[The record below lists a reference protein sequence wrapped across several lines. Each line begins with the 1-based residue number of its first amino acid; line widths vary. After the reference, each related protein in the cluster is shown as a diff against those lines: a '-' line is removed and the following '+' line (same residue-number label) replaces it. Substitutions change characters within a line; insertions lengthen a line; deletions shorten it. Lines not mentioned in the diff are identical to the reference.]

1 MLKHILLMLAGI
13 GLLASLGGLAG
24 IAVFSEQEDLT
35 GNLFDSGNVD
45 LTLGT
50 PTALVSF
57 TPNMIPGDT
66 TGAQSLLVTNAGS
79 INFTY
84 TMTTT
89 MVTDTGTP
97 TVLGDELDLTIWQDV
112 AQDGCGAPGVADDSA
127 ALYAVDLN
135 GGAIAVP
142 RALATG
148 VNETLCFQVDFPSA
162 STGPESATADATF
175 EFVATQ

>member
-1 MLKHILLMLAGI
+1 MLKRILITLAAI
-13 GLLASLGGLAG
+13 GLLSLLGGLAG
-24 IAVFSEQEDLT
+24 LAVFTDQEDLT

-84 TMTTT
+84 TMSTT
-89 MVTDTGTP
+89 MVADTGTP
-97 TVLGDELDLTIWQDV
+97 TLLGDELDLTIWQDV
-112 AQDGCGAPGVADDSA
+112 AQDGCTAPGVGDDSA

-135 GGAIAVP
+135 GGALAA

-175 EFVATQ
+175 EFVATQS